1 MNNNINNTTTFNKS
15 INISLL
21 RIIATLAV
29 IFIHTNNTLANNSI
43 LFGLTEYQQVVF
55 NCAYTLANWAVPV
68 FFMITGAL
76 LLNPNKTITIKDC
89 VFKYLRR
96 ILLAIVIF
104 GIPFSCIEIFMET
117 RTVNFML
124 IINSIKNV
132 ISGNTWGHLWYLYEL
147 IGIYLIL
154 PFVKYVTDKITRNEY
169 RYLLLLL
176 FVVNIV
182 IKCFGLN
189 SMIALNIPVS
199 GYSVFYLILGQY
211 LYRFNDEIRIKK
223 GIRYTSFILIF
234 AAIIVVNII
243 YKKHGIDYL
252 GYGSPLVALQA
263 SIIFGEII
271 NRELQEKRK
280 SIIWKIDRLCFGTY
294 LIHPVYTNFMYK
306 FLRFTPLSFGDYFG
320 GIIICF
326 LIFVILGFATS
337 YVMNKIKIL
346 RKYVI

>member
-1 MNNNINNTTTFNKS
+1 
-15 INISLL
+15 
-21 RIIATLAV
+21 
-29 IFIHTNNTLANNSI
+29 
-43 LFGLTEYQQVVF
+43 
-55 NCAYTLANWAVPV
+55 
-68 FFMITGAL
+68 
-76 LLNPNKTITIKDC
+76 
-89 VFKYLRR
+89 
-96 ILLAIVIF
+96 
-104 GIPFSCIEIFMET
+104 
-117 RTVNFML
+117 ML